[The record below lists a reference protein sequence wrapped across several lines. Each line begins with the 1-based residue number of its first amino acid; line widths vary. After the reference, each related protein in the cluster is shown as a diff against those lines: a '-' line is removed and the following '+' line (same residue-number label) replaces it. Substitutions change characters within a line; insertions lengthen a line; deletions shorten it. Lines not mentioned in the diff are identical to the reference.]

1 MWFVTDDIEFNLGD
15 IVLVEK
21 YDGLIYVCLV
31 GDRAVSLDTPGD
43 IEKFVNMWNE
53 YKRDH

>member
-21 YDGLIYVCLV
+21 YDGSIDVCLV
-31 GDRAVSLDTPGD
+31 GDWTVFLETPED
-43 IEKFVNMWNE
+43 IEKFMNMWNE